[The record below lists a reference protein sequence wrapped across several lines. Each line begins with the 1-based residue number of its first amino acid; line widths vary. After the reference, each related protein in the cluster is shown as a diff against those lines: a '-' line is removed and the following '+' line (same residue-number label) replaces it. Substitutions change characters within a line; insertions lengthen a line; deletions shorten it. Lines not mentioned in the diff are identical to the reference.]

1 MVARSRLQNSIM
13 KNKLSCRAQAGGQ
26 SGTKPGRQSNTL
38 AFCLGIVLIG
48 VLIQIL
54 GKVKGNPLVFPSI
67 LEILRSFFR
76 LLADSRTYHL
86 IFTSLIQLFVSLAI
100 STVLG
105 VLLGVAEGLCPF
117 LKKILSPLMI
127 MLRSIP
133 MIVMV
138 VIIMVLTDYNFVPYI
153 SACMIL
159 VPLISE
165 AACEGCRRIDRE
177 LVDVYRLNSNFSP
190 RILFWVYL
198 PLMAGY
204 LRQAYINAVG
214 MGIKIV
220 ITTEY
225 LVQTKNSLGK
235 AVFSSGYFNN
245 YDEIYAYALIMI
257 FLVLFLTE
265 IPVIVIKSCARYGVA
280 AKPLRSN
287 ERERTTEQR

>member
-13 KNKLSCRAQAGGQ
+13 KNKFPCRAQAGEEQGGQ
-26 SGTKPGRQSNTL
+26 ANTL
-38 AFCLGIVLIG
+38 VFCLGIILIG

-54 GKVKGNPLVFPSI
+54 GKIKGNPLVFPGV
-67 LEILRSFFR
+67 LEILRSFSR
-76 LLADSRTYHL
+76 LLSDSRTYHL
-86 IFTSLIQLFVSLAI
+86 ILTTLMHLFVSLAVSSMI
-100 STVLG
+100 G
-105 VLLGVAEGLCPF
+105 VSLGVAEGLCPF

-133 MIVMV
+133 MIVIV
-138 VIIMVLTDYNFVPYI
+138 VIIMVLSDYSFVPYI

-165 AACEGCRRIDRE
+165 AACEGCIRIDRE
-177 LVDVYRLNSNFSP
+177 LVDVYRLNSSFTP

-198 PLMAGY
+198 PLMSGY
-204 LRQAYINAVG
+204 LRQAYVNAVG
-214 MGIKIV
+214 MGIKII

-235 AVFSSGYFNN
+235 AVFSSSYFNN

-257 FLVLFLTE
+257 ILVLLLTE
-265 IPVIVIKSCARYGVA
+265 MPVLITKCCACYRTA
-280 AKPLRSN
+280 AGSRCAPNLS
-287 ERERTTEQR
+287 

>member
-1 MVARSRLQNSIM
+1 MVARSLLQNSIM

-54 GKVKGNPLVFPSI
+54 GKVKGNPLVFPSV

-86 IFTSLIQLFVSLAI
+86 IFTSLIHLFVSLAI

-105 VLLGVAEGLCPF
+105 VLLGVVEGLCPF
-117 LKKILSPLMI
+117 VKKILSPLMI

-138 VIIMVLTDYNFVPYI
+138 VIIMVLADYSFVPYI

-235 AVFSSGYFNN
+235 AVFSSSYFNN

-257 FLVLFLTE
+257 LLVLLLTE
-265 IPVIVIKSCARYGVA
+265 MPIRITKCCAR
-280 AKPLRSN
+280 LCS
-287 ERERTTEQR
+287 TSTSMS

>member
-1 MVARSRLQNSIM
+1 
-13 KNKLSCRAQAGGQ
+13 
-26 SGTKPGRQSNTL
+26 
-38 AFCLGIVLIG
+38 
-48 VLIQIL
+48 
-54 GKVKGNPLVFPSI
+54 PLVFPSI